1 MYLLLFLLWVIF
13 NGQFTLEIALFGVV
27 IAGLVYAFMCK
38 FMDYSIY
45 MDLYICKRILK
56 IIRYFF
62 VLLWEIL
69 KANTQVIGM
78 VLSVHKKPE
87 PQLVTFK
94 VDLKT
99 NIGRVLLANSI
110 TLTPGTITVALE
122 DDNRFVVHCLDKSL
136 AEGID
141 SSVFVRLIAD
151 MEGDYQGYLAEK
163 KAGKA
168 GKKHEQ

>member
-13 NGQFTLEIALFGVV
+13 NGQLTLEIALFGIV
-27 IAGLVYAFMCK
+27 IAGLIYAFMCK

-45 MDLYICKRILK
+45 RDLYVFKRFFTIV
-56 IIRYFF
+56 RYLF
-62 VLLWEIL
+62 VLVWEIL
-69 KANTQVIGM
+69 KANTAVIRM
-78 VLSVHKKPE
+78 VLSVHKE
-87 PQLVTFK
+87 PQPEIVMFT
-94 VDLKT
+94 VGLKT
-99 NIGRVLLANSI
+99 NVGRALLANSI

-122 DDNRFVVHCLDKSL
+122 EDRFIVHCLDKSL

-141 SSVFVRLIAD
+141 TSVFVRLITD
-151 MEGDYQGYLAEK
+151 MEGDYQGYLEQK

>member
-13 NGQFTLEIALFGVV
+13 NGQLTLEIALFGIV
-27 IAGLVYAFMCK
+27 IAGLIYAFMCK

-45 MDLYICKRILK
+45 MDLYICKRVFK

-69 KANTQVIGM
+69 KANTAVM
-78 VLSVHKKPE
+78 KLVLSIHKKPQ
-87 PQLVTFK
+87 PQLITFQ
-94 VDLKT
+94 VNLKT

-122 DDNRFVVHCLDKSL
+122 EDNQFVVHCLDKSL

-141 SSVFVRLIAD
+141 NSVFVRLIAD

-163 KAGKA
+163 KARKA
-168 GKKHEQ
+168 GEKA